1 MIMTATIN
9 QIISNVLA
17 ALIIIIMAIAFTSVY
32 WCLKFDHELKI
43 QKRLKKQL
51 EALHLDRMKD
61 RVALEKQA
69 KTLKSKLDFYYHVLY
84 EVHQEKWN
92 MVYSQFDERT
102 LLLREMVDSTLK
114 LMSYEDMKEV
124 ERADHVLVNRFCQD
138 VFDNCHQYLKGEVD
152 VRMETEL
159 DDEET
164 ICTNMKCLQTVLT
177 NMLLCAM
184 QFTHEGEIVL
194 EVKRRCQKKKQYLKF
209 AVKDTGIGI
218 PEDVK
223 DVVFDKITGTNIDTK
238 IIGVRLRLCKAIT
251 KLLDG
256 SIYLDPSHEN
266 GTSVVLLIKI

>member
-1 MIMTATIN
+1 MIMTATIT

-32 WCLKFDHELKI
+32 WCLKIDHEFKI

-61 RVALEKQA
+61 RVALAKQA

-194 EVKRRCQKKKQYLKF
+194 EVKRRCQKKKNYLRF
-209 AVKDTGIGI
+209 AVKDTGAGI

>member
-1 MIMTATIN
+1 MTATIN

-92 MVYSQFDERT
+92 MVYSQLDERP

-114 LMSYEDMKEV
+114 LMSYED
-124 ERADHVLVNRFCQD
+124 
-138 VFDNCHQYLKGEVD
+138 
-152 VRMETEL
+152 
-159 DDEET
+159 
-164 ICTNMKCLQTVLT
+164 
-177 NMLLCAM
+177 
-184 QFTHEGEIVL
+184 
-194 EVKRRCQKKKQYLKF
+194 
-209 AVKDTGIGI
+209 
-218 PEDVK
+218 VK
-223 DVVFDKITGTNIDTK
+223 DVVFDRITGKNINIK
-238 IIGVRLRLCKAIT
+238 IICVRLRLCKAIT